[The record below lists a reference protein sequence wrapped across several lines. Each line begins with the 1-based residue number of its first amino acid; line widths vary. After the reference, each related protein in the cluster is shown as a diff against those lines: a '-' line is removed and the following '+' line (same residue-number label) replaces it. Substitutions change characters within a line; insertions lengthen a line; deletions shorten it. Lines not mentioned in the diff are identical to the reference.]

1 MKLTFTEEQEMLR
14 KMVRDFA
21 QSEIVPFI
29 EKMEQGQFPTEIL
42 RKMGELGLM
51 GIPVPE
57 KYGGAGMDFIS
68 YIMAIHEL
76 SRVSATV
83 GVILSV
89 HTSVCTNP
97 ILSFGTE
104 AQKQKYI
111 PKLAAGEYLGAFCL
125 TESSSGSDASGLK
138 SRAVK
143 DGNDYIIEWVENVYH
158 QWR

>member
-1 MKLTFTEEQEMLR
+1 MFRE
-14 KMVRDFA
+14 FA

-125 TESSSGSDASGLK
+125 TES
-138 SRAVK
+138 
-143 DGNDYIIEWVENVYH
+143 N
-158 QWR
+158 